1 MNKSFGFSREEFS
14 LLCNVYNI
22 MELVCFEQKEGSV
35 TENRTVDEIYHQ
47 TLFQLCRK
55 EFPQR
60 QKVVKQ
66 VKYLLR
72 GKEYS
77 TCG

>member
-1 MNKSFGFSREEFS
+1 MSTFLKDVRYFKFLFSSFHRE
-14 LLCNVYNI
+14 
-22 MELVCFEQKEGSV
+22 
-35 TENRTVDEIYHQ
+35 
-47 TLFQLCRK
+47 

-66 VKYLLR
+66 VKYSLR